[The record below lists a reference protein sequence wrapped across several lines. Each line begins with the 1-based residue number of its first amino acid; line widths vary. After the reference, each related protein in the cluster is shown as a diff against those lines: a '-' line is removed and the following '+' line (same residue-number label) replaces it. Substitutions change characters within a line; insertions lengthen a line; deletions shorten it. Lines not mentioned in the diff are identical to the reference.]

1 MSLAPITALYPAHV
15 AELDRRYAG
24 ALASVGLDAVV
35 LHGGVPLKK
44 TRFDDQWWPLRAT
57 PHFHHWVPLTEP
69 GSALVVRPGHAPLLA
84 TPSTVDF
91 WEQPPEPES
100 RHFEPHVARVS
111 LASLDDLKRHLPSGA
126 VGFVGD
132 DEAQAAR
139 WGIERVNEPA
149 VLAALDELRVH
160 KTAYEVA
167 CLAEANRRAAA
178 GHLALREAFFAGED
192 DELMLH
198 LAYLRATGQDDP
210 ATPYKN
216 IVARGAHAATLH
228 HVSYARR
235 VSDAGAT
242 SLLVDAGAG
251 CLGYGSDIT
260 RTWARGTGAAADLYA
275 SLVAAVDALQQRLVA
290 EARVGV
296 MYEALHDR
304 AHDLVGEALATLGI
318 VRCSA
323 GEAVASGVT
332 RAFFPHGLGHSLGVQ
347 THDVGCARIKP
358 RDDNPFLRNTRRV
371 EAGQVFTVEPGVYVI
386 PGLLGPVREG
396 EHAAKVDWAA
406 VDALSPFG
414 GVRVEDDLFITD
426 EGAVNL
432 TRGAVPELPLRA

>member
-1 MSLAPITALYPAHV
+1 MTLAPITALYPAHL
-15 AELDRRYAG
+15 AELQRRYAD

-35 LHGGVPLKK
+35 LHGGVALKK

-69 GSALVVRPGHAPLLA
+69 GSALIVRPGHAPLLA
-84 TPSTVDF
+84 TPAAVDF
-91 WEQPPEPES
+91 WEQPAEPES
-100 RHFEPHVARVS
+100 RHFEPHVERV
-111 LASLDDLKRHLPSGA
+111 LLGSLDALKQHLPPGA

-139 WGIERVNEPA
+139 WGITRVNEPE
-149 VLAALDELRVH
+149 VLSALDELRVR

-228 HVSYARR
+228 YVSYARR
-235 VSDAGAT
+235 ASDGGAT

-260 RTWARGTGAAADLYA
+260 RTWARGGGAAADLYA
-275 SLVAAVDALQQRLVA
+275 SLVSAVGALQQTLVG

-296 MYEALHDR
+296 MFEALHDR
-304 AHDLVGEALATLGI
+304 AHTLVGEALASLGI
-318 VRCSA
+318 VKCSA
-323 GEAVASGVT
+323 DEAALTGIT

-347 THDVGCARIKP
+347 THDVGCARVKP
-358 RDDNPFLRNTRRV
+358 RDDNPFLRNTREV

-386 PGLLGPVREG
+386 PSLLGPLRGSVL
-396 EHAAKVDWAA
+396 AARVDWAA
-406 VDALSPFG
+406 VDALAPFG

-426 EGAVNL
+426 RGALNL
-432 TRGAVPELPLRA
+432 TRAVVPDLALRG